1 MIFWMFFELFL
12 LDLLSMYRHDNKN
25 TKNTRSK
32 MLGHP
37 KYATGPLKVKN
48 HQPSSSRQYV
58 HSTTILFFIIT
69 TFHPLQ
75 EI

>member
-1 MIFWMFFELFL
+1 MII
-12 LDLLSMYRHDNKN
+12 K
-25 TKNTRSK
+25 TQKKTRFK